1 MGHILAGDLSSRLYR
16 KLVKELEVAV
26 SVSARPDERRSTS
39 LFWISVVVRPD
50 KPLPEV
56 EKLIYAEIERLKKEP
71 VEDWELEKVHMK
83 LRRQRAHDLYSTRF
97 RANTLAHYAV
107 YYGEPDL
114 INTGLDKMA
123 RVTKGDLQRVVNSYL
138 SVSNRTVVT
147 TLPQPKAAPSPR
159 SGQ

>member
-1 MGHILAGDLSSRLYR
+1 M
-16 KLVKELEVAV
+16 
-26 SVSARPDERRSTS
+26 
-39 LFWISVVVRPD
+39 
-50 KPLPEV
+50 
-56 EKLIYAEIERLKKEP
+56 EKLIYAEIERLKQEP

-83 LRRQRAHDLYSTRF
+83 LRRQHAHDLYSTRF

-114 INTGLDKMA
+114 INTGIDKMA

-138 SVSNRTVVT
+138 SVTNRTVVT